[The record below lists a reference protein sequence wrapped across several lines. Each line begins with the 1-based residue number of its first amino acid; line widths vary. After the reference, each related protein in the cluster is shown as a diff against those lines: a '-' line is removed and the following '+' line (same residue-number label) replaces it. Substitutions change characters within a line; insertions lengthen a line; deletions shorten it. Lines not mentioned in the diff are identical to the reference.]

1 MPKSRI
7 FRIQLKVVVSS
18 NVDFIMGMGNSNES
32 VGNKK
37 LPKQLFSP
45 SARFLS
51 KIVRSRM
58 DAFKKAFTFTHNRPG
73 LFFARFYGVTPSH
86 LTPLHCVFFSK
97 PLSFLPKA
105 SCFSPISMTFFQ
117 IILFLLSFSKICLRN
132 LILAL

>member
-58 DAFKKAFTFTHNRPG
+58 EAFKKAYTFTHNRR
-73 LFFARFYGVTPSH
+73 FFD
-86 LTPLHCVFFSK
+86 L
-97 PLSFLPKA
+97 
-105 SCFSPISMTFFQ
+105 
-117 IILFLLSFSKICLRN
+117 LRN
-132 LILAL
+132 DCR